1 LLLQNADCCHSCL
14 NKHYI
19 IDHPDN
25 SENFGGGQYFK
36 MDGTSKDWDFPATL
50 DVDYRCFDLDM
61 DVDLV
66 RLCLIH
72 IPFRLA

>member
-1 LLLQNADCCHSCL
+1 
-14 NKHYI
+14 
-19 IDHPDN
+19 
-25 SENFGGGQYFK
+25 